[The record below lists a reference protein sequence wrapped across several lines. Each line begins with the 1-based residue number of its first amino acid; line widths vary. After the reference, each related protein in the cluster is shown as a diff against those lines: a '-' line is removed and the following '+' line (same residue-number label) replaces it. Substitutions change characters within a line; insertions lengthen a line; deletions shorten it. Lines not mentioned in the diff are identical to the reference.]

1 MPEALASEQARICY
15 VSMELKVGTRPDSKC
30 PGRLGLNC
38 LGDFRFNPARANPPA
53 ASKWGAFLL
62 RSNVSCISVQSCQH
76 IA

>member
-15 VSMELKVGTRPDSKC
+15 VSMELKVDTRPDSKR

-53 ASKWGAFLL
+53 ASNCGAFLL
-62 RSNVSCISVQSCQH
+62 RSKVRCILVQSCEH